1 MAENA
6 VSPHEWVVF
15 DAFPSHLQP
24 VWWGEVDG
32 LRQVVA
38 LVEPGVVGA
47 GEGDDELTGT
57 LVDSV
62 NGNTVSLQ
70 TIGLCKFSQK
80 KG

>member
-1 MAENA
+1 M
-6 VSPHEWVVF
+6 F

-70 TIGLCKFSQK
+70 TIGLSGMVTNSILFC
-80 KG
+80 